1 MVKENFHSDG
11 WLLINKPQG
20 IESFGVIRKLKFRYS
35 FKKIG
40 FAGTLDPLAS
50 GLLLVGINKATKK
63 IPNIHQEKKS
73 YEVEIRFGALT
84 NTLDSEG
91 RFSKMKSSWT
101 TSF

>member
-63 IPNIHQEKKS
+63 IPKIHHFFDLTVVNMRKSPYSLYKS
-73 YEVEIRFGALT
+73 YR
-84 NTLDSEG
+84 
-91 RFSKMKSSWT
+91 
-101 TSF
+101 

>member
-63 IPNIHQEKKS
+63 IPNIHQEKKVMRLR
-73 YEVEIRFGALT
+73 YDLVLQQIL
-84 NTLDSEG
+84 
-91 RFSKMKSSWT
+91 
-101 TSF
+101 

>member
-11 WLLINKPQG
+11 WLLINKPQC

-63 IPNIHQEKKS
+63 IPDIHQEKKKLWGWDTIWCFNK
-73 YEVEIRFGALT
+73 YFRLRG
-84 NTLDSEG
+84 
-91 RFSKMKSSWT
+91 
-101 TSF
+101 